1 MKHLTCLLLLFAVF
15 FVACKDKQESKVPHF
30 KPNSVK
36 EVKEVN
42 KDGDYRYRGD
52 LVKAVSWEDA
62 KGQNTFVM
70 SARPKFQIS
79 EELYRKRFY
88 AYHYVQMPDTLI
100 RIHYMTDAVDS
111 CICDCELTLVD
122 NKIHV
127 DDLNGDEIAELW
139 FAYYLDNRCDVSPV
153 EMGMA
158 LWSNGKQLLLRGL
171 VPPPE
176 DEQWTDPLPE
186 PDVDPAST
194 LQDMNLRTRARA
206 LWKEFR

>member
-1 MKHLTCLLLLFAVF
+1 MKRHALLLFLLASLF
-15 FVACKDKQESKVPHF
+15 IACQDEPEGQGF
-30 KPNSVK
+30 KPGSIK
-36 EVKEVN
+36 ILKEVN
-42 KDGDYRYRGD
+42 KNGDYRYRGD

-88 AYHYVQMPDTLI
+88 AYHYVQTPDTLL
-100 RIHYMTDAVDS
+100 RIHYMTDATDS
-111 CICDCELTLVD
+111 CICDCEVSLVD
-122 NKIHV
+122 GKIHI
-127 DDLNGDEIAELW
+127 DDLNGDGIAELW

-158 LWSNGKQLLLRGL
+158 LWSNGKQLLLHGR

-176 DEQWTDPLPE
+176 NDQWKEPLPE

-194 LQDMNLRTRARA
+194 LTDMNLRTKARA
-206 LWKEFR
+206 LWEEFK

>member
-1 MKHLTCLLLLFAVF
+1 MKRHALLLFLLASLF
-15 FVACKDKQESKVPHF
+15 IACQDEPEGQGF
-30 KPNSVK
+30 KPGSIK
-36 EVKEVN
+36 ILKEVN
-42 KDGDYRYRGD
+42 KNGDYRYRGD

-88 AYHYVQMPDTLI
+88 AYHYVQTPDTLL
-100 RIHYMTDAVDS
+100 RIHYMTDATDS
-111 CICDCELTLVD
+111 CICDCEVSLVD
-122 NKIHV
+122 GKIHI
-127 DDLNGDEIAELW
+127 DDLNGDGIAELW

-158 LWSNGKQLLLRGL
+158 LWSNGKQLLLRGR

-176 DEQWTDPLPE
+176 NDQWKAPLPD

-194 LQDMNLRTRARA
+194 LTDMNLRTKARK
-206 LWKEFR
+206 LWEEFK